1 MNAPEPGIASG
12 RDWSFDQL
20 QRSYDRIEKIALH
33 EMGLNV
39 YPNQIEVITSE
50 QMLDAYSSIGLP
62 LMYRHWSFGKRF
74 ARDETLY
81 RNGQQGLA
89 YEIVINSDPCI
100 VYIME
105 ENSMAMQALVMA
117 HAAFGHNHFFKNNAL
132 FRQWTD
138 AGGILDY
145 MDFAK
150 SYISRCEERYGEE
163 EVERLLDA
171 AHALMT
177 QGVSRYPRRNLPT
190 LQDEARREAER
201 RAEAERTFN
210 DLWRTLPSR
219 SGAASGLSERAGR
232 QSLLGLP
239 EENILYFLEKK
250 APLLKDWQREIL
262 RIVRHVAQYFYPQ
275 KQTRLMNEGCATWT
289 HYSIMNRL
297 HEQGFLQEGAFLE
310 FLHSHTSVV
319 FQPDFDDRRYSGI
332 NPYALG
338 FAMMEDIVRICENPD
353 EEDRAWFPDIAGNKA
368 GLETLKEAWEN
379 YRDESFIRQFLSPR
393 LIRKLKLFALH
404 DDSRSDLLVR
414 SIHNERGYRS
424 IRSTLADQFD
434 TVRMEPELEVVDV
447 DLVGDRRLILQHR
460 VHNGI
465 LLESGDTTL
474 VLQRLADLWGYEVRL
489 EEIDA
494 VTNAVLQTHE
504 AGSR

>member
-20 QRSYDRIEKIALH
+20 QRSYDKIEKIALH

-219 SGAASGLSERAGR
+219 SGAASGLSERAAR

-465 LLESGDTTL
+465 LLESGDATL
-474 VLQRLADLWGYEVRL
+474 VLQRLAHLWGYEVRL

-494 VTNAVLQTHE
+494 VTNAVLQAHE